1 MLLCGNLDLKEID
14 ISRCS
19 LVFLVFC
26 FCFLF
31 FFLFCR
37 LAVCVFD
44 ILVVPGLP

>member
-14 ISRCS
+14 IPRCS
-19 LVFLVFC
+19 LVFFFC
-26 FCFLF
+26 L

>member
-14 ISRCS
+14 IPRCS
-19 LVFLVFC
+19 LVFFFC
-26 FCFLF
+26 FC

>member
-14 ISRCS
+14 IRDA
-19 LVFLVFC
+19 LLFFFVFVFLVF
-26 FCFLF
+26 F
-31 FFLFCR
+31 R